1 MSVKRVMKGFALG
14 AALGAVAGILFAPQT
29 GKKSQKVVLAKA
41 HAIKGMVA
49 AKAASL
55 KKFSEAAYAELVEE
69 ATMIAKEQKMTQK
82 EIGALKKDLMG
93 RYKDLKKQFGFEE
106 APAKKPVSRQSSAKK
121 TK

>member
-1 MSVKRVMKGFALG
+1 MSVKRVVKGFALG
-14 AALGAVAGILFAPQT
+14 AALGAIAGILFAPQT

-106 APAKKPVSRQSSAKK
+106 TPAKKPVSRQSSAKK

>member
-1 MSVKRVMKGFALG
+1 MKGFALG
-14 AALGAVAGILFAPQT
+14 AALGAIAGILFAPQT

-106 APAKKPVSRQSSAKK
+106 APAKKPSSRQASVKK